1 MMRSQSKWGLW
12 ALVQRLPEG
21 HCEKLI
27 TEIDRIVSTALNK
40 SLRCLNLCIELLSF
54 QIHHRM
60 FYFQQ
65 TSPTFATLWEQL
77 PLEDPCLWCGRFF
90 CSLECDGRLHRYNQH
105 QHPNSSWGP
114 GPNQHRIRFREAETL
129 YQNHYLHASSGTISV
144 DGYSGAHPGHAWI
157 GTDDTGVGEV

>member
-1 MMRSQSKWGLW
+1 M
-12 ALVQRLPEG
+12 PEG

-60 FYFQQ
+60 FYLQQ

-90 CSLECDGRLHRYNQH
+90 CSLECDGRLHRYNQY

-129 YQNHYLHASSGTISV
+129 YSNHNSHASSRTISV

-157 GTDDTGVGEV
+157 GTDNDIGVGEV